1 MIDKIKFIFQNWK
14 LFIHLLF
21 RTYHFGVNN
30 EWYSQVESI
39 FGLPIKQRFK
49 YNQIKQ
55 NIVMMKI
62 RGFDLYFLA
71 PPERKILYGFGKGNK
86 K

>member
-1 MIDKIKFIFQNWK
+1 MQNWK

-30 EWYSQVESI
+30 EWWSNISSI
-39 FGLPIKQRFK
+39 FGVPVKQRFK
-49 YNQIKQ
+49 YNQIKT
-55 NIVMMKI
+55 NIVMIKI

-71 PPERKILYGFGKGNK
+71 PPERKILINDWIKRCFRK
-86 K
+86 KR

>member
-1 MIDKIKFIFQNWK
+1 MDKIIFVIQNWK

-30 EWYSQVESI
+30 EWHSDISSI
-39 FGLPIKQRFK
+39 FGLPLKERFK
-49 YNQIKQ
+49 YNQIKT
-55 NIVMMKI
+55 NIIMMKI

-71 PPERKILYGFGKGNK
+71 PPERKIIKKGWFK
-86 K
+86 

>member
-1 MIDKIKFIFQNWK
+1 MIEKIKFIFQNWK
-14 LFIHLLF
+14 LFIHLMF

-30 EWYSQVESI
+30 EWYSSIESI
-39 FGLPIKQRFK
+39 FGMPVKQRFK

-55 NIVMMKI
+55 NIMMMKI

-71 PPERKILYGFGKGNK
+71 PPEREVISVFK
-86 K
+86 KSFKK